1 MSCFWPQRVF
11 LVGLI
16 GKLNIFTAQNL
27 LLLFC
32 FYLFFNIFY
41 EGVRFFE
48 HLCLS
53 LPIVSVISRSLILS
67 CNGFALL
74 AHTTRGDWGSN
85 IFGSNPE
92 ISVSCSLIIQ

>member
-74 AHTTRGDWGSN
+74 AHTTRGD
-85 IFGSNPE
+85 
-92 ISVSCSLIIQ
+92 